1 MRTRITFAI
10 CLCLLFAGRASAQW
24 VVSDPGNLAQGII
37 NASKNIIHTSKTA
50 ANMVNN
56 FQETVKIYEQG
67 KKYYDALKSVNNLVK
82 DARKVQQTILMVGD
96 ITDIY
101 VTSFQKMLRD
111 DNFTVEELGAIAFGY
126 TKLLEESNDVL
137 TELKNVVNITTLSM
151 TQGAHGRGGTLPL
164 QDEALPQPRELL
176 HQQEHQRELPACEE
190 EKRPRPHHGAVREHE
205 RKILVAYGVRQPS
218 PDSPLALRADD
229 AAVR

>member
-1 MRTRITFAI
+1 MKSTKIQSNMRTRITMII

-50 ANMVNN
+50 TNMVSN
-56 FQETVKIYEQG
+56 FQETVKIYQQG

-101 VTSFQKMLRD
+101 VNSFERMLSD
-111 DNFTVEELGAIAFGY
+111 PYFTPEELSAIALGY
-126 TKLLEESNDVL
+126 TKLLEESAHLLND
-137 TELKNVVNITTLSM
+137 LKTVVNENGLSM
-151 TQGAHGRGGTLPL
+151 NDKERMDIIDRCYNDML
-164 QDEALPQPRELL
+164 QYRS
-176 HQQEHQRELPACEE
+176 
-190 EKRPRPHHGAVREHE
+190 
-205 RKILVAYGVRQPS
+205 LVQY
-218 PDSPLALRADD
+218 
-229 AAVR
+229 

>member
-1 MRTRITFAI
+1 MII

-50 ANMVNN
+50 TNMVSN
-56 FQETVKIYEQG
+56 FQETVKIYQQG

-101 VTSFQKMLRD
+101 VNSSKGCSVMEISDQKSCRQSLSVTR
-111 DNFTVEELGAIAFGY
+111 NCWKRA
-126 TKLLEESNDVL
+126 TK
-137 TELKNVVNITTLSM
+137 
-151 TQGAHGRGGTLPL
+151 
-164 QDEALPQPRELL
+164 
-176 HQQEHQRELPACEE
+176 C
-190 EKRPRPHHGAVREHE
+190 
-205 RKILVAYGVRQPS
+205 
-218 PDSPLALRADD
+218 
-229 AAVR
+229 